1 MVIFVSGSPEEVLQ
15 RCVVSLT
22 FLSPKPPLAEDP
34 SPLQPC
40 QAVETVRELGG
51 PED

>member
-1 MVIFVSGSPEEVLQ
+1 MCSESDIFI
-15 RCVVSLT
+15 
-22 FLSPKPPLAEDP
+22 PKPPLAEDP

-51 PED
+51 LED